1 MGKFFYPG
9 DRSLGIVIEIFWSKI
24 VNLSPFWL
32 LNHSG
37 GKIYFF
43 LLEEKGMKKV
53 MKVLLVLSL
62 VVALVGGCFSAPAQN
77 SAGDSVAGPETSAPA
92 NPVDMNIVALKGP
105 TAMGMVQFMNAV
117 DEGTIA
123 DNNYNFSIVAA
134 VDEVTPKIV
143 QGQADI
149 AAVPANL
156 ASVLYNNTK
165 GGVQVLAVNTLG
177 VLYIVERG
185 DTVKSVDDLK
195 GKTIFASGKGATPEY
210 ALNYILEENGLL
222 DAVNI
227 EWKSEHTEC
236 VAALTANENAI
247 AMLPQPFVTT
257 AQSKDSNIRIALDLT
272 KEWDKLQAGATEPSA
287 LITGVVVARTEFVK
301 EHPEAVAAFM
311 EHYQASVEFV
321 NANTQEAANLIE
333 KYDIVPAAVAV
344 KALPYCNITFIEGA
358 EMKDKLGGYLGV
370 LFEQNP
376 KSVGGALPGDEFY
389 YSR

>member
-1 MGKFFYPG
+1 
-9 DRSLGIVIEIFWSKI
+9 
-24 VNLSPFWL
+24 
-32 LNHSG
+32 
-37 GKIYFF
+37 
-43 LLEEKGMKKV
+43 MKKV